1 MTAQNLKDFL
11 ACGAFLQIGPDLF
24 KLLIGPFTRHS
35 LANIKSLKQ
44 ASLLYMP
51 QFWDFMG
58 SAAIDAAK
66 SSKEDVYQATSAHT
80 LSREEFIGFLSLAV
94 GVCPEIQW
102 KSVNA
107 AQFQAQFDW
116 SQQMFA
122 EGKLQKTVPIIRQQG
137 DGNFATENLLWCLQK
152 LISERIFG
160 WSYGFFMNGQGFVGH
175 TPEVLVQW
183 SEADLQ
189 LKTVALAGTYPK
201 TPAAFDEIVND
212 QKVIEEHQIVIDDIE
227 KQLQALSFRPQIMQG
242 ETDVLEL
249 KYLLHL
255 MTDFELEVSERDQVF
270 DVIRSLHPTAAMG
283 LYPRSEEAFAAF
295 KKFSLQQER
304 GYFASPFALMEDDH
318 ISCVV
323 SIRNLMF
330 TSFGVEIFSGCGVT
344 SESHYQSELD
354 ELQGK
359 RDSVKR
365 MLGLLN

>member
-24 KLLIGPFTRHS
+24 KLLVGPFTRHT
-35 LANIKSLKQ
+35 LLDIKSSKE
-44 ASLLYMP
+44 ASWLYMP
-51 QFWDFMG
+51 KFWDFMG
-58 SAAIDAAK
+58 SATINAQSAPI
-66 SSKEDVYQATSAHT
+66 EDVYQAHAAYI
-80 LSREEFIGFLSLAV
+80 LSREEFIGFLSLSK

-102 KSVNA
+102 KNVNA
-107 AQFQAQFDW
+107 GQFQAQFDW
-116 SQQMFA
+116 SQQMFS
-122 EGKLQKTVPIIRQQG
+122 ENKLQKTVPIIRQQG
-137 DGNFATENLLWCLQK
+137 DVNFSEENLLWCMQK
-152 LISERIFG
+152 LIADRIFG
-160 WSYGFFMNGQGFVGH
+160 WSYGFFSEGQGFVGH

-183 SEADLQ
+183 NEADLQ

-201 TPAAFDEIVND
+201 TPRAFDEIVND
-212 QKVIEEHQIVIDDIE
+212 QKVIQEHQIVIDDIE
-227 KQLQALSFRPQIMQG
+227 RQLQGLNFHPQVLQG

-255 MTDFELEVSERDQVF
+255 MTDFELEVSKRDQVF

-283 LYPRSEEAFAAF
+283 LYPRSEEAFTTF

-304 GYFASPFALMEDDH
+304 GYFASPFALIEEDQ

-330 TSFGVEIFSGCGVT
+330 TKTGVEIFSGCGVT

-359 RDSVKR
+359 RDSVKK